1 MTAGIRIRAASRC
14 GGGFSFL
21 PFTLLLSLLAFGA
34 VLFVILRNYGAFEE
48 GDRLAGA
55 HRYAESLKDFFVPE
69 PVKYK
74 VYDIPILVR
83 AQDRGSEFWNTTFP
97 NFLRAAREET
107 DRILAYERAINKRD
121 DNGDHAAVN
130 IADEPT
136 LIAVLKEGKDLS
148 DRTLFNIAAGDIFDF
163 WDTAARRYDNWV
175 LAREHHFATKTLLEM
190 KKTELTEE
198 ERKKHTDELARL
210 ERILAKDRF
219 LPDPKAVAGF
229 LPHARPSAIE
239 LDEQAGTVRVT
250 DPNAAVAISLL
261 REAIFLERLRAKLP
275 KDLHYLIYFGDRHG
289 IWKLPAKYAR
299 WTVSI
304 DNPLVVLGDKSL
316 GAVRLME
323 EEGAWAIARV
333 NESVIVQD
341 DRSYP
346 LPVDWRTGHPPTD
359 NLAAFVIDRSAVT
372 ARMLAYGLFIS
383 GPEDRTAFDTA
394 WGTVPYV
401 VLLRRDTPVTREA
414 EYARPVAEYLMKLLK
429 AGPPMTMPEI
439 LTAAERFERK
449 HKPPANAPQ
458 VTVTIPYVE
467 RTAELVVPPVTKDR
481 FVSKEDIEKA
491 RIKQRQR
498 AADSDPFKKW
508 AKERPDDDQPRP

>member
-1 MTAGIRIRAASRC
+1 MRIRAASRC

-34 VLFVILRNYGAFEE
+34 VLFVILRNYGAFDDA
-48 GDRLAGA
+48 DRLAGA
-55 HRYAESLKDFFVPE
+55 HRYAESLKEFFVPE

-83 AQDRGSEFWNTTFP
+83 AQDRGSEFWNVTFP

-130 IADEPT
+130 IADEPM
-136 LIAVLKEGKDLS
+136 LIAILKEGKDLS
-148 DRTLFNIAAGDIFDF
+148 GRTLFNIAAGDIFDF

-175 LAREHHFATKTLLEM
+175 LAREHHFATTQLLEM
-190 KKTELTEE
+190 KKNELTEE
-198 ERKKHTDELARL
+198 ERKKHTEELARL

-229 LPHARPSAIE
+229 LPHAKPAAIE
-239 LDEQAGTVRVT
+239 IDEQGGTVRVT
-250 DPNAAVAISLL
+250 DPNAAVAISML

-299 WTVSI
+299 WTVSV
-304 DNPLVVLGDKSL
+304 DDPLVVLGDKSL

-323 EEGAWAIARV
+323 EEGAWAIALV

-341 DRSYP
+341 DRSYS
-346 LPVDWRTGHPPTD
+346 LPVDWRTGRSPDT
-359 NLAAFVIDRSAVT
+359 NLAVLVIDRSAVT
-372 ARMLAYGLFIS
+372 ARMLAYGLFIA
-383 GPEDRTAFDTA
+383 GPDDRSAFDA
-394 WGTVPYV
+394 AFPQVPYV
-401 VLLRRDTPVTREA
+401 VTARRDTPVTREA
-414 EYARPVAEYLMKLLK
+414 EYPRPVAEYLTKLLK
-429 AGPPMTMPEI
+429 TGAPMTMPEI
-439 LTAAERFERK
+439 LTAVDRFGRK
-449 HKPPANAPQ
+449 HKPPADAPK
-458 VTVTIPYVE
+458 VKVTIPYVE
-467 RTAELVVPPVTKDR
+467 RTAELFVPPVTKDR

-491 RIKQRQR
+491 RVKQRQR